1 MEHGRDERERAV
13 VGDDRRGEGLREVED
28 VVDAVDGDVAEGGRV
43 RDDRIV
49 PVGQIQSGLSVL
61 LHSHKGAYT
70 WFRT

>member
-1 MEHGRDERERAV
+1 MEHGRDQRERAI

-49 PVGQIQSGLSVL
+49 PVKQV
-61 LHSHKGAYT
+61 
-70 WFRT
+70 

>member
-13 VGDDRRGEGLREVED
+13 VGDDRCGEGLREVED

-49 PVGQIQSGLSVL
+49 PVKQV
-61 LHSHKGAYT
+61 
-70 WFRT
+70 